1 MFVLLVVCLDINKLN
16 LLLIYMI
23 LILLSCCL
31 VLLLSCCFVMQ
42 NMAQRWPKAVEADMR
57 GHLGRYEIQG
67 NDALK
72 PMKFTSGYAR
82 YVNYVIL
89 CLGAQPIF
97 YILFQSFNLIS
108 DLVLFN
114 SVFICFLPACLQTLL
129 LPVALYY
136 QISHP
141 SYQSFYHVTLL
152 NLFLYGFRGQKS
164 RVAFACLTYGKP
176 HVVILGNQLEYND
189 LHSPHLQT

>member
-82 YVNYVIL
+82 YVTLRYLMSWCTADFLYIISIL
-89 CLGAQPIF
+89 QSHFRSCPFQFRLYLLPSCLPSNIT
-97 YILFQSFNLIS
+97 SS
-108 DLVLFN
+108 C
-114 SVFICFLPACLQTLL
+114 STLL
-129 LPVALYY
+129 SNITSI
-136 QISHP
+136 ISI
-141 SYQSFYHVTLL
+141 
-152 NLFLYGFRGQKS
+152 FLS
-164 RVAFACLTYGKP
+164 RNTSEF
-176 HVVILGNQLEYND
+176 IFIRF
-189 LHSPHLQT
+189 